1 MPSLLVVDDEANIL
15 YSLAKSLQSDT
26 LEVLTAQTGH
36 QGIEL
41 VKRHWPDAV
50 ILDVRLSD
58 LSGLEVFDRIREI
71 DPRLP
76 IIIITAFAATETA
89 IEATKRG
96 AFEYLLKPIDFHQL
110 RDVVQRAL
118 ELSRFRH
125 VPAVFDDAEVTD
137 ASDRIVGRSAAMQ
150 EVYKAI
156 GRVARQDVTVLITG
170 ESGTGKELVARAL
183 YQHSRRASGPF
194 LPVNCAAIPEQLL
207 ESELFGHERGA
218 FTGAERHRI
227 GKFEQTHQGTLFLD
241 EIGDMSPATQAKVL
255 RVLQEQ
261 RFERLGSNET
271 IATDVRV
278 LAATNKDLESEVA
291 AGRFRR
297 DLLYRLNGFTIH
309 LPPLRERRDDL
320 PLLIEHF
327 IRLFSRS
334 LHRNIHSVTPEAQH
348 YLEEH
353 DWPGNV
359 RELQSV
365 LRYAIIRAASEV
377 LTLDC
382 LPENLRAALPPSA
395 TDAATLD
402 IAQHTAKLHGA
413 SASDVVSNGATLDV
427 GLLITELLRA
437 GESDIYRRVYLDVD
451 RVVTET
457 VLRHAKGNQVQAS
470 ELLGISRTTLR
481 AKLRALRMT
490 LEKLLV
496 SEANSAE

>member
-1 MPSLLVVDDEANIL
+1 
-15 YSLAKSLQSDT
+15 
-26 LEVLTAQTGH
+26 
-36 QGIEL
+36 
-41 VKRHWPDAV
+41 
-50 ILDVRLSD
+50 
-58 LSGLEVFDRIREI
+58 
-71 DPRLP
+71 
-76 IIIITAFAATETA
+76 
-89 IEATKRG
+89 
-96 AFEYLLKPIDFHQL
+96 
-110 RDVVQRAL
+110 
-118 ELSRFRH
+118 
-125 VPAVFDDAEVTD
+125 
-137 ASDRIVGRSAAMQ
+137 MQ

-156 GRVARQDVTVLITG
+156 GRVSGRDVTVLITG

-183 YQHSRRASGPF
+183 YHHSARSAATF
-194 LPVNCAAIPEQLL
+194 LTINCAAIPETLL

-218 FTGAERHRI
+218 FTGAERRRI
-227 GKFEQTHQGTLFLD
+227 GKFEQADQGTLFLD

-261 RFERLGSNET
+261 RFERLGGNET

-278 LAATNKDLESEVA
+278 IAATNKDLEDEVA

-327 IRLFSRS
+327 VCLFSRS
-334 LHRNIHSVTPEAQH
+334 LQRNIRSVTPEARRC
-348 YLEEH
+348 LEEY

-365 LRYAIIRAASEV
+365 LKYAIIRSAGEV

-382 LPENLRAALPPSA
+382 LPENLRATPWAPPPA
-395 TDAATLD
+395 PAPEA
-402 IAQHTAKLHGA
+402 
-413 SASDVVSNGATLDV
+413 ATLDV
-427 GLLITELLRA
+427 GLLTSNLLRV
-437 GESDIYRRVYLDVD
+437 GETDIYRRIGLAVD
-451 RVVTET
+451 RVVIET

-490 LEKLLV
+490 VEKSL
-496 SEANSAE
+496 SPEAHSAEEDEERLP